1 MTSKRSDQGHPFVPA
16 TPAISVLLAHP
27 RPTERA
33 AIRAVLDTDDRVRVV
48 AGTGDGGEALALAR
62 QLRPTVTLLDDRVPA
77 PDSTDLVDCLARRSL
92 VIAMTDVTE
101 HHAIAAKL
109 CAPVRGCLV
118 YGHFEPADLLGAV
131 RAVANGLAWLSPV
144 AVAAVIWSLRVPAVS

>member
-1 MTSKRSDQGHPFVPA
+1 M
-16 TPAISVLLAHP
+16 HP

-33 AIRAVLDTDDRVRVV
+33 AIRAVLDTDDRVHVV
-48 AGTGDGGEALALAR
+48 ACTGDGGEALALAR

-77 PDSTDLVDCLARRSL
+77 PDSMDLVGSLAQRSL
-92 VIAMTDVTE
+92 VIAMTSVTE
-101 HHAIAAKL
+101 HGAITAKL

-131 RAVANGLAWLSPV
+131 RAVASGLAWLSPV
-144 AVAAVIWSLRVPAVS
+144 AVAAVICSLRVPAVS